1 MISQVQ
7 KIDGKTRSTGN
18 NWRLIFNDDGGIR
31 TVVKGSEQSTTYTLR
46 DITETPLDVLPD
58 TVIDDPE
65 IIPDILAGM
74 VLEGDLSEDEITALL
89 DMYPKWDDL
98 ETGFAFKIDTLYVY
112 NNTLYRVVQAHSKQ
126 ADWTPDIVPAL
137 FTPAVPDTVIPVWV
151 QPTGAH
157 NSYTVD
163 ALVQWPEDGTV
174 WRSTIPANVTEPG
187 TLLPWGYWVEYSN

>member
-1 MISQVQ
+1 MIQTARRRTNAHGVTLSKSTSEND
-7 KIDGKTRSTGN
+7 KIIGDTVMQRSSN
-18 NWRLIFNDDGGIR
+18 
-31 TVVKGSEQSTTYTLR
+31 STTISKQPSTEIPTGILPEDA
-46 DITETPLDVLPD
+46 DIETVRS
-58 TVIDDPE
+58 V
-65 IIPDILAGM
+65 LAGM
-74 VLEGDLSEDEITALL
+74 VLEGDLSENEITALL
-89 DMYPKWDDL
+89 DVYPKWDDV

-151 QPTGAH
+151 QPTGSQDA
-157 NSYTVD
+157 YD
-163 ALVQWPEDGTV
+163 LGALVQWPEGGVV